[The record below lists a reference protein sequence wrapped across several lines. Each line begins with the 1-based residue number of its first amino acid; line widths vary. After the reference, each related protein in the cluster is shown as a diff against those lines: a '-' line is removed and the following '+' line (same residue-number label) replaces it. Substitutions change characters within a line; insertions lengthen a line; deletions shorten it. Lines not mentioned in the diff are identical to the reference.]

1 MKKLKQYLDKKI
13 KNPVLKQDIIVATS
27 AGMAIRYSEEDVRV
41 VGRTARGV
49 RVIKLGEGEE
59 VVGSVVVEEDSTLV
73 TVTENGYGKRTA
85 FDEFNGQNRGGKGV
99 RVHKISEKTGALVGV
114 RCVKE
119 DDDLVI
125 ISSDG
130 IIIRVKIADIPVYG
144 RASSGVHVMR
154 IQGETKVIA
163 TAVIHAADEDE
174 GETAIEEDE
183 DVEVSEENVE
193 TNEGETI
200 VIEEIEPTEN

>member
-1 MKKLKQYLDKKI
+1 MQGI
-13 KNPVLKQDIIVATS
+13 CTRPHN
-27 AGMAIRYSEEDVRV
+27 
-41 VGRTARGV
+41 
-49 RVIKLGEGEE
+49 
-59 VVGSVVVEEDSTLV
+59 
-73 TVTENGYGKRTA
+73 GKRTA

-163 TAVIHAADEDE
+163 TAVIHAS
-174 GETAIEEDE
+174 EEDE